1 MQGVENSIKGQALVG
16 LGNARYVG
24 HDRGSREDWYF
35 EVLKMPGVENSIKS
49 QALVG
54 LGNARYVGH
63 GKGKD
68 IDWYLEVLKMPGV
81 APDLKLG
88 AYTGLA
94 NAAGADR
101 RNQDAVDWLDE
112 AMKMPLSMNQ
122 KDKIKQQRARFKHFV
137 DMDRQSGK
145 GSRGCDQAGSTNRGR
160 GRCRGGFFGRS
171 GKGRGSPASHA
182 RS

>member
-1 MQGVENSIKGQALVG
+1 VLEMLGVEHSTKA
-16 LGNARYVG
+16 
-24 HDRGSREDWYF
+24 
-35 EVLKMPGVENSIKS
+35 

-63 GKGKD
+63 GRNRD
-68 IDWYLEVLKMPGV
+68 TDWYQEVLALQGIS
-81 APDLKLG
+81 PDIKLG

-101 RNQDAVDWLDE
+101 RNQEAVDWLDE

-137 DMDRQSGK
+137 DIGRQSGK
-145 GSRGCDQAGSTNRGR
+145 GSRGSDQARSTNRGQ
-160 GRCRGGFFGRS
+160 GCGRGGFFGRQS
-171 GKGRGSPASHA
+171 GKGRGRGGPAINA
-182 RS
+182 GN